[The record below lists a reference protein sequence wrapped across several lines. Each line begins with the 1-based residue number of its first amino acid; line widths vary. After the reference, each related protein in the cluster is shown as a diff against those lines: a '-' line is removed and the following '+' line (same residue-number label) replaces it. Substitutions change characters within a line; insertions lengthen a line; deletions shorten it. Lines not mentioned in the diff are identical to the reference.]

1 MLNIFITIFCKNIRY
16 SIRILKRKLVKSKLI
31 TNKEIFII
39 EKLQNIIRNE
49 MTRY

>member
-31 TNKEIFII
+31 TKKYLYNRKIT
-39 EKLQNIIRNE
+39 KYYTKRN
-49 MTRY
+49 